1 MKRILLVLI
10 ASLFVSGS
18 IFAQHESHWPTID
31 PHQYSDNTPCFA
43 IIQINGNTIQG
54 TDNYADFEVGAFIDN
69 EFRGSA
75 FMVHHTE
82 FGDLYPSIEF
92 SIQCYGDPSTP
103 ADPDDSGKEITFK
116 LFDHSSGDEYV
127 VFTSNPVVLAGYT
140 YVDYD
145 NPVILNF
152 FTTFEKTIT
161 AWTETGGYF
170 LIASPIGQV
179 SPTAVTNM
187 IPAEG
192 AANGYDLY
200 SFDQNASDGLEWRN
214 YKNGAFENL
223 EPGKGYLYANS
234 EEVTL
239 VFIGAA
245 NNSDGKVTLVKNA
258 ELNPNGGFE
267 GWNLVGNPFAQK
279 ASFTKEFYTMNAY
292 GSEIIAGK
300 DKVVEAMEGL
310 FVIAGTD
317 GEEMIF
323 TPITENTEG
332 SKGLVFDLKQNSNV
346 VDRAIVRLEGSDNLP
361 KMMLN
366 PSNTKVYIPQ
376 ADKDY
381 AVMSVN
387 RDMDESMPLN
397 LKVAE
402 NGTYTLSVK
411 NEEDNLEYL
420 ALLDHKTGMQ
430 VNLLLTPNYQFNAS
444 TNDAAERFTV
454 FFRSTTGLDE
464 QSNPICF
471 RNNGL
476 LTVSGLDGEYELQV
490 VDVMGRILSNTT
502 AHGEYSHDMNVTPG
516 LYTIRLLA
524 ADKTYTKKIV
534 VD

>member
-1 MKRILLVLI
+1 MKKILFT
-10 ASLFVSGS
+10 LFVSMLLGGTIVAQNPELHWTVGPDATQYGNNMS
-18 IFAQHESHWPTID
+18 IVGWVTL
-31 PHQYSDNTPCFA
+31 
-43 IIQINGNTIQG
+43 NGNYVDDT
-54 TDNYADFEVGAFIDN
+54 NFEVAAFVGD
-69 EFRGSA
+69 EVRYSGYLKDYEADHPYLWASLA
-75 FMVHHTE
+75 YESGTE
-82 FGDLYPSIEF
+82 TF
-92 SIQCYGDPSTP
+92 
-103 ADPDDSGKEITFK
+103 TFK
-116 LFDHSSGDEYV
+116 LFDHNTNTEYDYCTTTV
-127 VFTSNPVVLAGYT
+127 TTKEDGYGSYTEPFTVE
-140 YVDYD
+140 
-145 NPVILNF
+145 F

-192 AANGYDLY
+192 ATNGYDLY

-245 NNSDGKVTLVKNA
+245 NDSDGKVTLVKNA

-476 LTVSGLDGEYELQV
+476 LTISGLEGEYELEV
-490 VDVMGRILSNTT
+490 IDVMGRILSNTT
-502 AHGEYSHDMNVTPG
+502 VNGEYSQVMEMTPG